1 MKTLLFI
8 AWSFFRLSLL
18 CVGGGWSAIPEM
30 QRQAISVHGWLTPRE
45 FVDGL
50 AISQLTPGPAM
61 LVVTFIGY
69 RAGGLAG
76 ALVATAAMFLP
87 TCLLTWGLAHWWAR
101 WRTKPWVLAAERAL
115 APLSVGLM
123 AAGVYT
129 VGRAA
134 VTDVR
139 TAFFAAAAAVI
150 IARRWL
156 PPVVVFL
163 AAGAAGWGLA
173 A

>member
-1 MKTLLFI
+1 MTTLLLI
-8 AWSFFRLSLL
+8 AWCFLRLSLL
-18 CVGGGWSAIPEM
+18 CVGGGWSSIPEM
-30 QRQAISVHGWLTPRE
+30 QRQAVSVYGWLTARE

-50 AISQLTPGPAM
+50 ALSQMTPGPAM

-69 RAGGLAG
+69 RAGGFAG
-76 ALVATAAMFLP
+76 AFVATAAMFLP
-87 TCLLTWGLAHWWAR
+87 TCLLTWGLAHSWGR

-134 VTDVR
+134 VTDTR
-139 TAFFAAAAAVI
+139 TAIFAVAAALVI
-150 IARRWL
+150 SRRWL

-163 AAGAAGWGLA
+163 AAGAVGWVLA